1 MGTRKDMAL
10 AVIGA
15 GHGDEGKGLAV
26 DALARRLVAGHGEA
40 TVVRSNGGAQAGHGV
55 ERADGTRH
63 VFHHV
68 GSGALAG
75 AATHL
80 SRFFVAHPMVFGVE
94 AARLDALGARMEIT
108 IDPRAP
114 VTTPWDM
121 AINQALEIAR
131 GGGRH
136 GSCGLGFGETLE
148 RGERGFGLSV
158 ADLAHPRLER
168 KLREI
173 VTGWLPLRI
182 SEMGLDP
189 ETELLAL
196 VRDEPGVIDAFL
208 EDAENFLSSV
218 GFMADADLDGPILFE
233 GAQGLALDMDLGD
246 FPHVT
251 RSHTGLPNMVSVA
264 EEAGIPG
271 IRALYMTRS
280 YRTRHGAGPLP
291 FERDLSVEFDIV
303 DATNA
308 PNDWQGRIRTA
319 PLDPAILRGMIRAD
333 LDRAG
338 GRGVA
343 IEASLGVSC
352 LDQIRDLA
360 PVLSEGREMSLSPE
374 ELLRH
379 LETVVG
385 LEVGFEGRG
394 PCRETARILL
404 PGIGAAPEAEPAL

>member
-1 MGTRKDMAL
+1 MEKGFAL

-26 DALARRLVAGHGEA
+26 DAIAHRLVAAHGEA

-55 ERADGTRH
+55 ERPDGTRH

-80 SRFFVAHPMVFGVE
+80 SRFFVAHPMVFGAE
-94 AARLDALGARMEIT
+94 AARLDTLGARMEIT

-148 RGERGFGLSV
+148 RSERGFALSV
-158 ADLAHPRLER
+158 ADLDRPDLRQTLETLVR
-168 KLREI
+168 D
-173 VTGWLPLRI
+173 WLPLRI
-182 SEMGLDP
+182 KETGLDP
-189 ETELLAL
+189 EMELLAL
-196 VRDEPGVIDAFL
+196 VRDEPGVLEAFL
-208 EDAENFLSSV
+208 DDVEAFRTHVKLRDDAAL
-218 GFMADADLDGPILFE
+218 AGPVLFE

-271 IRALYMTRS
+271 IWALYMTRA

-291 FERDLSVEFDIV
+291 FERDLSAEFDIV
-303 DATNA
+303 DETNA

-319 PLDPAILRGMIRAD
+319 PLDPAILRDMIRAD

-338 GRGVA
+338 GGVA
-343 IEASLGVSC
+343 IEAALGVSC
-352 LDQIRDLA
+352 IDQIRDLA
-360 PVLSEGREMSLSPE
+360 PVLSEGREMSLAPE

-379 LETVVG
+379 LEMVVG
-385 LEVGFEGRG
+385 LDVGFEGRG
-394 PCRETARILL
+394 PCRETGQILL
-404 PGIGAAPEAEPAL
+404 PGIGAMPEAEPAL